1 MAPFEIE
8 RLILRHF
15 EPEDVPVL
23 KGLIYSDR
31 EVWGQ
36 YSGYGYKPDLLQKA
50 FSHHV
55 HQPDD
60 AEFGLQSVVLK
71 DTGLPIGQ
79 VHLDPYVNEW
89 YRVLGDPPLPVHGIE
104 VELAVAFGKAYWG
117 QSHAYE
123 ACVPL
128 TDYAFNTL
136 KIPRLVG
143 GAKRTN
149 DRSVRLQ
156 KRLGYEI
163 YKNEDP
169 NAPGRSA
176 WVSVL
181 RNPLMPSVS
190 S

>member
-1 MAPFEIE
+1 MRPFETE
-8 RLILRHF
+8 RLILRRM

-23 KGLIYSDR
+23 KELIYSDR

-36 YSGYGYKPDLLQKA
+36 YSGYGDKPDLLEKS

-60 AEFGLQSVVLK
+60 AEFGFQAVVLK
-71 DTGLPIGQ
+71 DRGLPIGQ

-89 YRVLGDPPLPVHGIE
+89 YRVLGDPPLPVHGID
-104 VELAVAFGKAYWG
+104 VELAFAFGKACWG
-117 QSHAYE
+117 QSYAYE
-123 ACVPL
+123 ACVRL
-128 TDYAFNTL
+128 IDYAFNTL

-163 YKNEDP
+163 YENEDP
-169 NAPGRSA
+169 DDPGRSG

-181 RNPLMPSVS
+181 RNPLMLGAS